1 MIFQKLRR
9 FIRNMASWKMRK
21 MPTIGSMATAIS
33 LRYTG
38 IAPRNAEPIT
48 VVLAQDTS
56 RELRNAGAVTVK
68 KPENE
73 HREDRPDGAERH
85 ETKAVGLRAAVASDV
100 RYAET
105 EREDERHGH
114 GSGRHAAGVEGDAEK
129 VLDP

>member
-48 VVLAQDTS
+48 VVLA
-56 RELRNAGAVTVK
+56 
-68 KPENE
+68 
-73 HREDRPDGAERH
+73 
-85 ETKAVGLRAAVASDV
+85 
-100 RYAET
+100 
-105 EREDERHGH
+105 
-114 GSGRHAAGVEGDAEK
+114 
-129 VLDP
+129 